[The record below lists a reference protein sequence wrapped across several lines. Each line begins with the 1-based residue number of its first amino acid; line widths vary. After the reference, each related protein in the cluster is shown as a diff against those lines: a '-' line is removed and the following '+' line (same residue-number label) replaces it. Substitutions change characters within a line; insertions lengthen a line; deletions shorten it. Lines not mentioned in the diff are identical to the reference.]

1 MSSDKSSWNRFARL
15 KVSRKGVNKR
25 LRKIEK
31 GSLRHAHKFV
41 MSRLDRLANVRRR
54 VSIWVV
60 LVLVMIGVSAVQ
72 WHISRNSFTTMTYAS
87 GGSYSEGVLG
97 PLENLN
103 PIFAKTSAEK
113 SAAKLLFS
121 SLYRYDSTGNI
132 KTDLADGVKV
142 NDKETEYTVKLKKNL
157 KWSDGHDLTINDVI
171 FTLKLLANPEVGAE
185 ISGWRSIKFEKA
197 SEDSVKFI
205 LPASYSPF
213 VHALTFPIVPEHA
226 LKDVKPSNLREHD
239 FSKAPISSGPFAFR
253 LLQNVTSDGSKKVL
267 YLQSNG
273 NYYGGTTK
281 LDRLQLY
288 AYPTQDDIVKSLRT
302 REITGTPELIY
313 NDQPAEVKSM
323 YVAESHSLNNGVYA
337 LFNNNS
343 QFLQSKS
350 VRQALALSVN
360 TGKLRQSLSLSTEE
374 LSGPILNKLLGKAS
388 QPLGYDTKKAKSL
401 LDAEGWKVVGNARQK
416 ENVKLKLNMV
426 VLKNNNYEKAAQ
438 YLAQAW
444 RNELNIEVDVKVI
457 DPNDASQNILQTI
470 LQPRNFDVLIYE
482 LSLGGDP
489 DVYAYWHSSQA
500 TNNGLNF
507 SNYNNAVAD
516 DALESGRSKL
526 SLKQRSDRYEKFAN
540 IWKTDAPAIALYQPK
555 FDYIHIRSVK
565 VLDEKTEVVNPVDRY
580 VDVQYWATEKQSV
593 YKTP

>member
-60 LVLVMIGVSAVQ
+60 LILVMIGVSAVQ

-185 ISGWRSIKFEKA
+185 ISGWRSIKFEKV

-281 LDRLQLY
+281 LDRFQLY
-288 AYPTQDDIVKSLRT
+288 VYPNQDDIVKSLRT

-313 NDQPAEVKSM
+313 NDQPAEVKAM
-323 YVAESHSLNNGVYA
+323 YAAESHSLNNGVYA

-350 VRQALALSVN
+350 IRQALALSVD
-360 TGKLRQSLSLSTEE
+360 TGKLRQSLSLSPEE
-374 LSGPILNKLLGKAS
+374 LSGPILHKFLGKSS

-401 LDAEGWKVVGNARQK
+401 LDAEGWKVVDNARQK
-416 ENVKLKLNMV
+416 ENIKLKLNMV

-444 RNELNIEVDVKVI
+444 RNDLNIEVDVKVI

-489 DVYAYWHSSQA
+489 DAYAYWHSSQV

-540 IWKTDAPAIALYQPK
+540 TWKTDAPAIALYQPK
-555 FDYIHIRSVK
+555 FDYIHIRSVR

-580 VDVQYWATEKQSV
+580 VDVQYWAAEKQSV

>member
-54 VSIWVV
+54 VSIWVA

-72 WHISRNSFTTMTYAS
+72 WHISRSSFTTMTYAS

-239 FSKAPISSGPFAFR
+239 FNKAPISSGPFAFR

-288 AYPTQDDIVKSLRT
+288 VYPTQDDIVKSLRT

-313 NDQPAEVKSM
+313 NDQWAEVKSM
-323 YVAESHSLNNGVYA
+323 YAAESHSLNNGVYA

-343 QFLQSKS
+343 QFLQSNPI
-350 VRQALALSVN
+350 RQALALSVD

-374 LSGPILNKLLGKAS
+374 LSGPILNKFLGKSS

-401 LDAEGWKVVGNARQK
+401 LDAEGWKVIDNARQK

-438 YLAQAW
+438 YLAQVW

-526 SLKQRSDRYEKFAN
+526 SLKQRFDRYEKFAN

-565 VLDEKTEVVNPVDRY
+565 ALDEKTEVVNPVDRY

>member
-72 WHISRNSFTTMTYAS
+72 WHISRSSFTAMTYAT

-185 ISGWRSIKFEKA
+185 ISGWRSIKFEKV

-213 VHALTFPIVPEHA
+213 VHALTFPGVPEHV
-226 LKDVKPSNLREHD
+226 LKDVKPSNLREHN

-267 YLQSNG
+267 YLQSNIY
-273 NYYGGTTK
+273 YYGGSPK
-281 LDRLQLY
+281 LDRFQLY
-288 AYPTQDDIVKSLRT
+288 VYPTQDDIVKSLRT
-302 REITGTPELIY
+302 REITGTSELIY

-323 YVAESHSLNNGVYA
+323 YAAESHSLNNGVYA

-350 VRQALALSVN
+350 VRQALALSVDN
-360 TGKLRQSLSLSTEE
+360 GKLRQSLSLSTEE

-438 YLAQAW
+438 YLAQVW
-444 RNELNIEVDVKVI
+444 RNELNIEVDVKII

-526 SLKQRSDRYEKFAN
+526 SLKQRFDRYEKFAN
-540 IWKTDAPAIALYQPK
+540 TWKTDAPAIALYQPK

-565 VLDEKTEVVNPVDRY
+565 ALDEKTEVVNPVDRY

>member
-121 SLYRYDSTGNI
+121 SLYGYDSTGNI

-185 ISGWRSIKFEKA
+185 ISGWRSIKFEKV

-288 AYPTQDDIVKSLRT
+288 VYPTQDDIVKSLRT

-540 IWKTDAPAIALYQPK
+540 TWKTDAPAIALYQPK
-555 FDYIHIRSVK
+555 FDYIHIRSVR

-580 VDVQYWATEKQSV
+580 VDVQYWAAEKQSV

>member
-54 VSIWVV
+54 VSIWVA

-72 WHISRNSFTTMTYAS
+72 WHISRSSFTTMTYAS

-157 KWSDGHDLTINDVI
+157 KWSDGYDLTINDVI

-281 LDRLQLY
+281 LDRFQLY
-288 AYPTQDDIVKSLRT
+288 VYPTQDDIVKSLRT
-302 REITGTPELIY
+302 REITGTSELIY

-323 YVAESHSLNNGVYA
+323 YATESHSLNNGVYA

-350 VRQALALSVN
+350 IRQALALSVD

-374 LSGPILNKLLGKAS
+374 LSGPILNKFLGKSS

-401 LDAEGWKVVGNARQK
+401 LDAEGWKVIDNARQK

-540 IWKTDAPAIALYQPK
+540 TWKTDAPAIALYQPK

-580 VDVQYWATEKQSV
+580 VDVQYWAAEKQSV

>member
-31 GSLRHAHKFV
+31 GGLRHAHKFV

-72 WHISRNSFTTMTYAS
+72 WHISRSSFTTMTYAS
-87 GGSYSEGVLG
+87 GGSYSEVVLG

-185 ISGWRSIKFEKA
+185 ISGWRSIKFEKV

-213 VHALTFPIVPEHA
+213 VHALTFPIVPEHV
-226 LKDVKPSNLREHD
+226 LKDVKPSNLREHN

-267 YLQSNG
+267 YLQSNIY
-273 NYYGGTTK
+273 YYGGTPK
-281 LDRLQLY
+281 LDRFQLY
-288 AYPTQDDIVKSLRT
+288 VYPNQDDIVKSLRT

-313 NDQPAEVKSM
+313 NDQPAEVKAM
-323 YVAESHSLNNGVYA
+323 YAAESHSLNNGVYA

-350 VRQALALSVN
+350 VRQALALSVD

-374 LSGPILNKLLGKAS
+374 LSGPILNKFLGKAS
-388 QPLGYDTKKAKSL
+388 QSLGYDTKKAKSL
-401 LDAEGWKVVGNARQK
+401 LDAEGWKVVDNARQK

-438 YLAQAW
+438 YLSQAW

-500 TNNGLNF
+500 INNGLNF

-540 IWKTDAPAIALYQPK
+540 TWKTDAPAIALYQPK

-580 VDVQYWATEKQSV
+580 VDVQYWAAEKQSV

>member
-239 FSKAPISSGPFAFR
+239 FNKAPISSGPFAFR

-288 AYPTQDDIVKSLRT
+288 VYPTQDDIVKSLRT

-323 YVAESHSLNNGVYA
+323 YAAESHSLNNGVYA

-350 VRQALALSVN
+350 VRQALALSVDN
-360 TGKLRQSLSLSTEE
+360 GKLRQSLSLSTEE
-374 LSGPILNKLLGKAS
+374 LSGPILNKFLGNAS

-401 LDAEGWKVVGNARQK
+401 LDAEGWKVIDNARQK

-438 YLAQAW
+438 YLAQVW
-444 RNELNIEVDVKVI
+444 RNDLNIEVDVKVI

-489 DVYAYWHSSQA
+489 DAYAYWHSSQA

-526 SLKQRSDRYEKFAN
+526 SLKQRFDRYEKFAN

>member
-60 LVLVMIGVSAVQ
+60 LILVMIGVSAVQ

-157 KWSDGHDLTINDVI
+157 KWSDGYDLTINDVI

-185 ISGWRSIKFEKA
+185 ISGWRSIKFEKV

-281 LDRLQLY
+281 LDRFQLY
-288 AYPTQDDIVKSLRT
+288 VYPTQDDIVKSLRT
-302 REITGTPELIY
+302 REITGTSELIY

-323 YVAESHSLNNGVYA
+323 YATESHSLNNGVYA

-350 VRQALALSVN
+350 VRQALALSVD

-374 LSGPILNKLLGKAS
+374 LSGPILNKFLGKSS

-401 LDAEGWKVVGNARQK
+401 LDAEGWKVIDNARQK

-444 RNELNIEVDVKVI
+444 RNEINIEVDVKVI

-489 DVYAYWHSSQA
+489 DAYAYWHSSQA

-526 SLKQRSDRYEKFAN
+526 SLKQRSDRYEKLAN
-540 IWKTDAPAIALYQPK
+540 TWKTDAPAIALYQPK
-555 FDYIHIRSVK
+555 FDYIHIRSVR

-580 VDVQYWATEKQSV
+580 VDVQYWAAEKQSV

>member
-54 VSIWVV
+54 VSIWVA
-60 LVLVMIGVSAVQ
+60 LFLAMIGVSAVQ

-281 LDRLQLY
+281 LDRFQLY
-288 AYPTQDDIVKSLRT
+288 VYPTQDDILKSLRT
-302 REITGTPELIY
+302 REITGTSELIY

-323 YVAESHSLNNGVYA
+323 YATESHSLNNGVYA

-350 VRQALALSVN
+350 VRQALALSVDN
-360 TGKLRQSLSLSTEE
+360 GKLRQSLSLSTEE
-374 LSGPILNKLLGKAS
+374 LSGPILNKFLGKAAQS
-388 QPLGYDTKKAKSL
+388 LGYDTKKAKSL
-401 LDAEGWKVVGNARQK
+401 LDAEGWKVVDNARQK

-540 IWKTDAPAIALYQPK
+540 TWKTDAPAIALYQPK
-555 FDYIHIRSVK
+555 FDYIHIRSVR

-580 VDVQYWATEKQSV
+580 VDVQYWAAEKQSV

>member
-72 WHISRNSFTTMTYAS
+72 WHISRSSFTTMTYAS

-239 FSKAPISSGPFAFR
+239 FNKAPISSGPFAFR

-288 AYPTQDDIVKSLRT
+288 VYPTQDDIVKSLRT

-313 NDQPAEVKSM
+313 SDQWAEVKSM
-323 YVAESHSLNNGVYA
+323 YAAESHSLNNGVYA

-343 QFLQSKS
+343 QFLQSNPI
-350 VRQALALSVN
+350 RQALALSVD

-374 LSGPILNKLLGKAS
+374 LSGPILNKFLGKSS

-401 LDAEGWKVVGNARQK
+401 LDAEGWKVIDNARQK

-438 YLAQAW
+438 YLAQVW

-540 IWKTDAPAIALYQPK
+540 TWKTDAPAIALYQPK
-555 FDYIHIRSVK
+555 FDYIHIRSVR

-580 VDVQYWATEKQSV
+580 VDVQYWAAEKQSV

>member
-72 WHISRNSFTTMTYAS
+72 WHISRNSFMTMTYAS

-103 PIFAKTSAEK
+103 PIFAKTGAEK

-185 ISGWRSIKFEKA
+185 ISGWRSIKFEKV

-267 YLQSNG
+267 YLQSNIY
-273 NYYGGTTK
+273 YYGGTPK

-288 AYPTQDDIVKSLRT
+288 VYPTQDDIVKSLRT
-302 REITGTPELIY
+302 REITGTSELIY

-323 YVAESHSLNNGVYA
+323 YATESHSLNNGVYA

-350 VRQALALSVN
+350 VRQALALSVD

-374 LSGPILNKLLGKAS
+374 LSGPILNKFLGKAS

-401 LDAEGWKVVGNARQK
+401 LDAEGWKVVDNARQK

-489 DVYAYWHSSQA
+489 DAYAYWHSSQA

-526 SLKQRSDRYEKFAN
+526 SLKQRFDRYEKFAN
-540 IWKTDAPAIALYQPK
+540 TWKTDAPAIALYQPK
-555 FDYIHIRSVK
+555 SDYIHIRSVK
-565 VLDEKTEVVNPVDRY
+565 ALDEKTEVVNPVDRY

>member
-54 VSIWVV
+54 VSIWVL

-72 WHISRNSFTTMTYAS
+72 WHISRSAFTTITYAS

-121 SLYRYDSTGNI
+121 SLYKYDSTGNI

-185 ISGWRSIKFEKA
+185 ISGWRSIKFEKV

-273 NYYGGTTK
+273 NYYGGTAK
-281 LDRLQLY
+281 LDRFQLY
-288 AYPTQDDIVKSLRT
+288 VYPTQDDIVKSLRT
-302 REITGTPELIY
+302 REITGTSELIY

-323 YVAESHSLNNGVYA
+323 YAAESHSLNNGVYA

-350 VRQALALSVN
+350 VRQALALSVD
-360 TGKLRQSLSLSTEE
+360 TGKLRQSLSSSIEE
-374 LSGPILNKLLGKAS
+374 LSGPILNKFLGKAS

-401 LDAEGWKVVGNARQK
+401 LDAEGWKVVDNARQK

-540 IWKTDAPAIALYQPK
+540 TWKTDAPAIALYRPK
-555 FDYIHIRSVK
+555 FDYIHIRSVR

-580 VDVQYWATEKQSV
+580 VDVQYWAAEKQSV

>member
-54 VSIWVV
+54 VSIWVA

-72 WHISRNSFTTMTYAS
+72 WHISRSSFTTMTYAS

-132 KTDLADGVKV
+132 KTDLVDGVKV

-239 FSKAPISSGPFAFR
+239 FNKAPISSGPFAFR

-288 AYPTQDDIVKSLRT
+288 VYPTQDDIVKSLRT

-313 NDQPAEVKSM
+313 NDQWAEVKSM
-323 YVAESHSLNNGVYA
+323 YAAESHSLNNGIYA

-343 QFLQSKS
+343 QFLQSNPI
-350 VRQALALSVN
+350 RQALALSVD

-374 LSGPILNKLLGKAS
+374 LSGPILNKFLGKSS

-401 LDAEGWKVVGNARQK
+401 LDAEGWKVIDNARQK

-438 YLAQAW
+438 YLAQVW

-526 SLKQRSDRYEKFAN
+526 SLKQRFDRYEKFAN

-565 VLDEKTEVVNPVDRY
+565 ALDEKTEVVNPVDRY